1 MNSIGIMQG
10 RLLPKYEGR
19 YQAHPLGYWQEEFK
33 IAEQLNLQC
42 IEFIFDRND
51 YQKNP
56 LFSRSGINEILKV
69 CNDTGVGVRSVCA
82 DYLMED
88 PFHCLNSEIV
98 SKSQEVISTL
108 LQNLALLEVKD
119 LVVPCVDHSKLDTE
133 DDFHRFKINIVRI
146 IELAES
152 YGINISL
159 ETDLSPALFGQL
171 LDYLPYH
178 NVTVNYD
185 TGNSAS
191 LGFDPLE
198 EFAIYGN
205 KISDIH
211 IKDRKLNSGSVLLGT
226 GDVKFDRF
234 FKALKTIN
242 YTAPF
247 IMQVYRDDEGVSV
260 FKSQLEVFKSLI
272 DKYYI

>member
-1 MNSIGIMQG
+1 MNAIGIMQG

-19 YQAHPLGYWQEEFK
+19 YQAHPLGYWKEEFK
-33 IAEQLNLQC
+33 IAEQLNLKF

-51 YQKNP
+51 YQINP
-56 LFSRSGINEILKV
+56 LFSNSGVNEILKV
-69 CNDTGVGVRSVCA
+69 CNETGVGVRSVCA

-88 PFHCLNSEIV
+88 PLHSLNPDKV
-98 SKSQEVISTL
+98 SKSHDVISTL
-108 LQNLALLEVKD
+108 LKNLALLEVKE
-119 LVVPCVDHSKLDTE
+119 LVIPCVDHSKLETD
-133 DDFHRFKINIVRI
+133 DDFQRFKFNIVPI
-146 IELAES
+146 IGLAER

-159 ETDLSPALFGQL
+159 ETDLNPLKFGQL
-171 LDYLPYH
+171 LDFLPYS
-178 NVTVNYD
+178 NITVNYD

-191 LGFDPLE
+191 LGYDPLE

-211 IKDRKLNSGSVLLGT
+211 IKDRKLDSGSVLLGT

-234 FKALKTIN
+234 FDALKTIN

-260 FKSQLEVFKSLI
+260 FKSQLEVFKTLI

>member
-1 MNSIGIMQG
+1 MNSIGIVQG

-33 IAEQLNLQC
+33 IAKQINLQF
-42 IEFIFDRND
+42 IEFIFDRNE
-51 YQKNP
+51 YQRNP
-56 LFSRSGINEILKV
+56 LYSISGINEILKV
-69 CNDTGVGVRSVCA
+69 CNETGVGVRSVCA

-88 PFHCLNSEIV
+88 PFHSLNHDIV
-98 SKSQEVISTL
+98 SKSCEVISIL
-108 LQNLALLEVKD
+108 LKNLALLEVKD
-119 LVVPCVDHSKLDTE
+119 LVVPCVDHSKLETE
-133 DDFHRFKINIVRI
+133 DDFQRFKMNIVPI
-146 IELAES
+146 VELADRN
-152 YGINISL
+152 GINISL
-159 ETDLSPALFGQL
+159 ETDLNPMLFGQL
-171 LDYLPYH
+171 LDYLSYS
-178 NVTVNYD
+178 NITVNYD

-191 LGFDPLE
+191 LGYDPLE

-234 FKALKTIN
+234 FEALKTIN

-247 IMQVYRDDEGVSV
+247 IMQVFRDDEGVSV

-272 DKYYI
+272 DKHYI

>member
-19 YQAHPLGYWQEEFK
+19 YQAHPLGYWKEEFK
-33 IAEQLNLQC
+33 IAEQLNLQF

-51 YQKNP
+51 YKINP
-56 LFSRSGINEILKV
+56 LFSNSGINEILKV
-69 CNDTGVGVRSVCA
+69 CNETGVGVRSVCA

-88 PFHCLNSEIV
+88 PFHSLNPDKV
-98 SKSQEVISTL
+98 SKSQDVISTL
-108 LQNLALLEVKD
+108 LKNLALLEVKE
-119 LVVPCVDHSKLDTE
+119 LVIPCVDHSKLETE
-133 DDFHRFKINIVRI
+133 DDFKRFKLNIIPI
-146 IELAES
+146 IELAER

-159 ETDLSPALFGQL
+159 ETDLNPLKFGQL
-171 LDYLPYH
+171 LDFLSYS
-178 NVTVNYD
+178 NITVNYD

-191 LGFDPLE
+191 LGYDPLE

-211 IKDRKLNSGSVLLGT
+211 IKDRKLGSGSVLLGT

-234 FKALKTIN
+234 FEALKTIN

-247 IMQVYRDDEGVSV
+247 IMQVYRDDDGVSV
-260 FKSQLEVFKSLI
+260 FKSQLEVFKTLI
-272 DKYYI
+272 NKYYI

>member
-19 YQAHPLGYWQEEFK
+19 YQAHPLGYWQKEFK
-33 IAEQLNLQC
+33 IAAQINLQF

-51 YQKNP
+51 FEKNP
-56 LFSRSGINEILKV
+56 LFSSSGVVEILKV
-69 CNDTGVGVRSVCA
+69 CNETGIGVRSVCA

-88 PFHCLNSEIV
+88 PFHSLNSNIV
-98 SKSQEVISTL
+98 SKSQDVISAL
-108 LQNLALLEVKD
+108 LKNLALLEVKD
-119 LVVPCVDHSKLDTE
+119 LVVPCVDHSKLETE
-133 DDFHRFKINIVRI
+133 DDFQRFKINIFPIV
-146 IELAES
+146 ELAER
-152 YGINISL
+152 YDINISL
-159 ETDLSPALFGQL
+159 ETDLQPVLFGQL
-171 LDYLPYH
+171 LDYLPFS
-178 NVTVNYD
+178 NITVNYD

-191 LGFDPLE
+191 LGYDPLE

-211 IKDRKLNSGSVLLGT
+211 IKDRKFNSGSVLLGT

-234 FKALKTIN
+234 FEALKTIN
-242 YTAPF
+242 YSAPF

-260 FKSQLEVFKSLI
+260 FKSQLEVFKTLI
-272 DKYYI
+272 GKYYI